1 MRELMLWRHAKSSW
15 PSRPI
20 DDADRP
26 LNARGRQAAEVMAR
40 WMVTRHL
47 RPDVI
52 LCSPAKRTR
61 QTADRLVAEVPDAP
75 RPQLEPELYLATAP
89 ALLARLRRLP
99 TNVHRPMLI
108 GHNDGIW
115 ELARRLAEV
124 GPADQLA
131 ALREKYPTGALVW
144 LRVPIERWADL
155 GHGHGELLHFVRP
168 RDLASEPG

>member
-1 MRELMLWRHAKSSW
+1 
-15 PSRPI
+15 
-20 DDADRP
+20 
-26 LNARGRQAAEVMAR
+26 
-40 WMVTRHL
+40 MVTRHL

-61 QTADRLVAEVPDAP
+61 QTADRLVAEDPNAP
-75 RPQLEPELYLATAP
+75 ALQLEPELYLATAS

-99 TNVHRPMLI
+99 AEASRPMLI

-144 LRVPIERWADL
+144 LRLPIEQWAEL

-168 RDLASEPG
+168 RDLTSEPG